1 MAGRVRVSGNQQSG
15 WVHRKDVVS
24 MNRIALLPP
33 LLKNENSSAEDTQEM
48 EITAVVHELKN
59 QACTIGLGIAALKY
73 PDATEDERRRHL
85 AALEAVISAMNR
97 QFHRL
102 DDWLTEA
109 GYKRKPGK
117 PMKAAR
123 GRRTKRGR
131 TRRSAADRVV

>member
-1 MAGRVRVSGNQQSG
+1 
-15 WVHRKDVVS
+15 
-24 MNRIALLPP
+24 MNTIMLLPP
-33 LLKNENSSAEDTQEM
+33 LLNTDSNSSAEDTQKM

-73 PDATEDERRRHL
+73 PDETEDERQRHL
-85 AALEAVISAMNR
+85 AALEAVIDAMNR

-109 GYKRKPGK
+109 GYKRKPGE

-123 GRRTKRGR
+123 GRRTKARTHASGR
-131 TRRSAADRVV
+131 CRQSGLAPRVPVTTRK

>member
-1 MAGRVRVSGNQQSG
+1 MNTITLLSPLPN
-15 WVHRKDVVS
+15 KDAIS
-24 MNRIALLPP
+24 T
-33 LLKNENSSAEDTQEM
+33 AEDTQEM

-73 PDATEDERRRHL
+73 PDETEDERQRHL

-102 DDWLTEA
+102 DDWLTA
-109 GYKRKPGK
+109 TGYKRKPGD

-131 TRRSAADRVV
+131 TRQRAAVKVV

>member
-1 MAGRVRVSGNQQSG
+1 
-15 WVHRKDVVS
+15 
-24 MNRIALLPP
+24 MNKITLLPP
-33 LLKNENSSAEDTQEM
+33 LLENDANIAEADSHAT

-73 PDATEDERRRHL
+73 PDETEDERQRHL
-85 AALEAVISAMNR
+85 AALEAVIGAMSR

-109 GYKRKPGK
+109 GYKRKPGE

-123 GRRTKRGR
+123 GRRTKARPRPSGR
-131 TRRSAADRVV
+131 CGQSDVAPRVAVTIGK